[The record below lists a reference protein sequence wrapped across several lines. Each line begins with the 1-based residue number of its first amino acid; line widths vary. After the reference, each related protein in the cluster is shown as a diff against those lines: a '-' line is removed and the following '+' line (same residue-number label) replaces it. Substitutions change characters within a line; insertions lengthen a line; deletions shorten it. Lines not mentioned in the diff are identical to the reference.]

1 MDFRAFNTET
11 KQFIHVHDKK
21 ELADSI
27 YNTIKYYEEYNAALC
42 KEITELREN
51 AYEKVSDELKDK
63 IQALQE
69 RLDLSYGEF
78 SSQKEKDAYL
88 DFEQR
93 HMHERL
99 TMKSQGG
106 KAPYLIPTGTGIG
119 TYLEVVCPICGEKEN
134 ITDLEVW

>member
-1 MDFRAFNTET
+1 MFWNAGKTIYKKDELT
-11 KQFIHVHDKK
+11 KYVHD
-21 ELADSI
+21 
-27 YNTIKYYEEYNAALC
+27 TIEYYENYNKQLIEQNKKLGEDAISVVRADY
-42 KEITELREN
+42 EEELQYLHN
-51 AYEKVSDELKDK
+51 
-63 IQALQE
+63 
-69 RLDLSYGEF
+69 RLAMSYGEF
-78 SSQKEKDAYL
+78 ATEKEKQAYK

-99 TMKSQGG
+99 TSKSKGG